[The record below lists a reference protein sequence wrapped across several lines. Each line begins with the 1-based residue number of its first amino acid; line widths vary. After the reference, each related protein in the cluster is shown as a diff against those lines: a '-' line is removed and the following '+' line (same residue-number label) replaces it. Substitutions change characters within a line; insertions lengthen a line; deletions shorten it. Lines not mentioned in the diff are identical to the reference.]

1 MLYLSS
7 PYSGSD
13 EVQEERYNATALAT
27 VRMIDMGAIVF
38 SPIVHSH
45 HLHKVLPLHYDKWI
59 QYDLK
64 VLRSCTRFGILM
76 LNGWEF
82 SNGVA
87 LEAYWAKKLGLSCCM
102 IRSTDLHQFSWRK
115 MPERLHA
122 SVMLRKEKWL
132 KEGLIWL

>member
-7 PYSGSD
+7 PYSGSP
-13 EVQEERYNATALAT
+13 EVEEARYSAAVSAT
-27 VRMIDMGAIVF
+27 VRMIDMGAVVF

-45 HLHKVLPLHYDKWI
+45 HLHKAMPLDYSKWI
-59 QYDLK
+59 DYDLK
-64 VLRSCTRFGILM
+64 VLRHCTHFGILM

-87 LEAYWAKKLGLSCCM
+87 LEAYWAKRLGLSCCM
-102 IRSTDLHQFSWRK
+102 IRPNDLHQFSWKK

-122 SVMLRKEKWL
+122 SVQIRKEKWL
-132 KEGLIWL
+132 KEGLI